1 MKVSPETGLVEG
13 EDDDLKIAI
22 KKIDFAISCKLI
34 IVRKEQKKG
43 QAILMHL
50 QRNSLLQLKKIKVL
64 NIGQNAVFVIE
75 T

>member
-34 IVRKEQKKG
+34 IVRKE
-43 QAILMHL
+43 
-50 QRNSLLQLKKIKVL
+50 
-64 NIGQNAVFVIE
+64 
-75 T
+75 